1 MLSGSSDFLAHCYL
15 EVFKGIGVLVGGVD
29 TVDNPVH
36 RRPLS
41 EVRVEDQ
48 VYSSR
53 FDCGYLVQCGKSY
66 IVVIP
71 PI

>member
-1 MLSGSSDFLAHCYL
+1 VRISLGDFLAHCYL

-36 RRPLS
+36 PHPLS
-41 EVRVEDQ
+41 EVLVEDE

-53 FDCGYLVQCGKSY
+53 FDCGYLVQSGKSY